1 VVHESVPMRRAAPL
15 FWQVCLINGAVFVL
29 GTAALALSP
38 AKVSSEVL
46 LSEAV
51 VLVVGLAVLITVN
64 ALLLRPSL
72 SPLDRLT
79 GLMASVDLLQPGQ
92 RLEESGSG
100 TVARVVSGFNAML
113 GRLERERGESVARA
127 LSAQEAERTR
137 IAQELHDEVGQSL
150 TALLLGLDR
159 TSSRAPARLQPELR
173 ALRET
178 TRTAL
183 DEVRRVAQGLRPGV
197 LEDLGLVSALAALA
211 GDFQARTGVVVVRDV
226 EPGLPSLDRE
236 AELVL
241 YRVAQEALT
250 NAARHAGASA
260 VRLALVRRDARVVLR
275 VTDDG
280 RGLGTAP
287 DGAGIRGMRERA
299 LLVGA
304 DLTLGSQLGGGTEV
318 RLVLPAVRSGA

>member
-1 VVHESVPMRRAAPL
+1 M
-15 FWQVCLINGAVFVL
+15 FWQVCLTNGVLFVL

-51 VLVVGLAVLITVN
+51 VLLVGLTVLITVN

-72 SPLDRLT
+72 APLDRLT
-79 GLMASVDLLQPGQ
+79 GLMGSVDLLQPGQ

-113 GRLERERGESVARA
+113 GRLERERSESVARA

-159 TSSRAPARLQPELR
+159 ASGRAPGRLQPELR
-173 ALRET
+173 ALQET
-178 TRTAL
+178 TRTTL

-197 LEDLGLVSALAALA
+197 LEDLGLVSALAELT
-211 GDFQARTGVVVVRDV
+211 GDFQERAGVLVERDV
-226 EPGLPSLDRE
+226 EPGFPALE
-236 AELVL
+236 HEVELVL

-250 NAARHAGASA
+250 NAARHAGAA
-260 VRLALVRRDARVVLR
+260 TVRVSLTRREGRVVLR

-280 RGLGTAP
+280 RGLGTAQ

-304 DLTLGSQLGGGTEV
+304 DLTLGGQLGGGTEV
-318 RLVLPAVRSGA
+318 RLVLPPGRSGA